1 MPALFSNPALEFF
14 IVSHIAICIKV
25 QAVIND
31 ISIVIAKIEFN
42 VHWKSWS
49 TMKLL
54 RLELLP
60 EHCNLELGNNPFQSL
75 FTFFVYMILM
85 VNFGLQ
91 LWSRCSVEQLV
102 NIREEIFLTCCSSFP
117 PVCWRCN
124 KVLEMHLPRVR
135 YLLCW
140 CPPRSPD
147 TQRKPYIGSWIHASP
162 EIFPHLY
169 FPACIL
175 HSVLS
180 SIHPSF
186 SFNHL

>member
-25 QAVIND
+25 QTVIND

-85 VNFGLQ
+85 VNFGPQ

-180 SIHPSF
+180 SIHPSLIF
-186 SFNHL
+186 L